1 MDIVLRGAV
10 AYIFIL
16 LLMRVVGRRELST
29 LEPFDLIML
38 VVIGDLI
45 QQGVTQNDF
54 SVVGL
59 LLAGGTIGV
68 LQMAVSWLGFRSP
81 QRIGIVI
88 EGEPMVLVEY
98 GEWIERNLRRE
109 RLTQDE
115 VLADARRD
123 NISRLDQIQWAI
135 LETGGEIT
143 FIKKEREDS

>member
-1 MDIVLRGAV
+1 MDIVVRATA
-10 AYIFIL
+10 AYFFIL

-59 LLAGGTIGV
+59 LIAGGTIAV
-68 LQMAVSWLGFRSP
+68 LQMAVSWVGFRSP
-81 QRIGIVI
+81 TKVGVVI
-88 EGEPMVLVEY
+88 EGEPMVLVE
-98 GEWIERNLRRE
+98 GGRWIDKNLRRE
-109 RLTQDE
+109 RLTEDE
-115 VLADARRD
+115 VLGDARRD
-123 NISRLDQIQWAI
+123 NISRLDQIEWAI

-143 FIKKEREDS
+143 FIKKES

>member
-1 MDIVLRGAV
+1 MDIVLRATA
-10 AYIFIL
+10 AYFFIL

-59 LLAGGTIGV
+59 LVAGGTIAV
-68 LQMAVSWLGFRSP
+68 LQMGVSWIGFRSP
-81 QRIGIVI
+81 TKVGVVV
-88 EGEPMVLVEY
+88 EGEPMVLVED
-98 GEWIERNLRRE
+98 GKWIEKNLRRE
-109 RLTQDE
+109 RLTEDE
-115 VLADARRD
+115 VLSDARRD
-123 NISRLDQIQWAI
+123 SISRLDQIEWAI

-143 FIKKEREDS
+143 FIKKEPA

>member
-1 MDIVLRGAV
+1 MDIVVRATA
-10 AYIFIL
+10 AYFFIL

-59 LLAGGTIGV
+59 LIAGGTIAV
-68 LQMAVSWLGFRSP
+68 LQMAVSWVGFRSP
-81 QRIGIVI
+81 TKVGVVI
-88 EGEPMVLVEY
+88 EGEPMVLVES
-98 GEWIERNLRRE
+98 GRWIDKNLRRE
-109 RLTQDE
+109 RLTEDE
-115 VLADARRD
+115 VLGDARRD
-123 NISRLDQIQWAI
+123 NISRLDQIEWAI

-143 FIKKEREDS
+143 FIKKES

>member
-1 MDIVLRGAV
+1 MDIVVRGVV
-10 AYIFIL
+10 AYVFIL

-68 LQMAVSWLGFRSP
+68 LQMTVSWLGYRSP
-81 QRIGIVI
+81 RKVGIVL
-88 EGEPMVLVEY
+88 EGEPMVLVED
-98 GEWIERNLRRE
+98 GRWIHRNLRRE
-109 RLTQDE
+109 RLTKDE
-115 VLADARRD
+115 VLGDARRD
-123 NISRLDQIQWAI
+123 SISSLDQIQWAI

-143 FIKKEREDS
+143 FIKRGT

>member
-1 MDIVLRGAV
+1 MDIVVRATA
-10 AYIFIL
+10 AYFFIL

-59 LLAGGTIGV
+59 LIAGGTIAV
-68 LQMAVSWLGFRSP
+68 LQMAVSWVGFRSP
-81 QRIGIVI
+81 TKVGVVI
-88 EGEPMVLVEY
+88 EGEPMVLVE
-98 GEWIERNLRRE
+98 GGRWIEKNLRRE
-109 RLTQDE
+109 RLTEDE
-115 VLADARRD
+115 VLSDARRD
-123 NISRLDQIQWAI
+123 SISQLDQIEWAI

-143 FIKKEREDS
+143 FIKKKS

>member
-1 MDIVLRGAV
+1 MDIVLRAAV
-10 AYIFIL
+10 AYFFIL

-59 LLAGGTIGV
+59 LIAGGTIAV
-68 LQMAVSWLGFRSP
+68 LQMGVSWIGFRSP
-81 QRIGIVI
+81 TKVGVVI
-88 EGEPMVLVEY
+88 EGEPMVLVED
-98 GEWIERNLRRE
+98 GKWVEKNLRRE
-109 RLTQDE
+109 RLTEDE
-115 VLADARRD
+115 VLSDARRD
-123 NISRLDQIQWAI
+123 SISRLDEIEWAI

-143 FIKKEREDS
+143 FIKKEA

>member
-1 MDIVLRGAV
+1 MDVVLRATAG
-10 AYIFIL
+10 YFFIL

-68 LQMAVSWLGFRSP
+68 LQLAVSWAGFRSP
-81 QRIGIVI
+81 ARVGIVI
-88 EGEPMVLVEY
+88 EGEPMVLVED
-98 GEWIERNLRRE
+98 GRWVTRNLRRE
-109 RLTQDE
+109 RLTEDE

-123 NISRLDQIQWAI
+123 SIWRLDQIQWAI

-143 FIKKEREDS
+143 FIKKEA

>member
-1 MDIVLRGAV
+1 MDIVVRAAA
-10 AYIFIL
+10 AYFFIL

-59 LLAGGTIGV
+59 LIAGGTIAV
-68 LQMAVSWLGFRSP
+68 LQMAVSWAGFRSP
-81 QRIGIVI
+81 KKVGVVI
-88 EGEPMVLVEY
+88 EGEPMVLVE
-98 GEWIERNLRRE
+98 GGRWIEKNLRRE
-109 RLTQDE
+109 RLTEDE

-123 NISRLDQIQWAI
+123 SISRLDQIEWAI

-143 FIKKEREDS
+143 FIKKERS

>member
-1 MDIVLRGAV
+1 MDIVVRATA
-10 AYIFIL
+10 AYFFIL

-59 LLAGGTIGV
+59 LIAGGTIAV
-68 LQMAVSWLGFRSP
+68 LQMAVSWVGFRSP
-81 QRIGIVI
+81 TKVGVVI
-88 EGEPMVLVEY
+88 EGEPMVLVE
-98 GEWIERNLRRE
+98 GGRWIDKNLRRE
-109 RLTQDE
+109 RLTEDE
-115 VLADARRD
+115 VLGDARRD
-123 NISRLDQIQWAI
+123 NISRLDQIEWAI

-143 FIKKEREDS
+143 FIKKEP

>member
-1 MDIVLRGAV
+1 MDIVVRATA
-10 AYIFIL
+10 AYFFIL

-59 LLAGGTIGV
+59 LIAGGTIAV
-68 LQMAVSWLGFRSP
+68 LQMAVSWVGFRSP
-81 QRIGIVI
+81 KKVGVVI
-88 EGEPMVLVEY
+88 EGEPMVLVE
-98 GEWIERNLRRE
+98 GGRWIERNLRRE
-109 RLTQDE
+109 RLTEDE
-115 VLADARRD
+115 VLSDARRD
-123 NISRLDQIQWAI
+123 SISRLDEIEWAI

-143 FIKKEREDS
+143 FIKKESS

>member
-1 MDIVLRGAV
+1 MDIVVRGAV
-10 AYIFIL
+10 AYVFIL

-29 LEPFDLIML
+29 LQPFDLIML

-81 QRIGIVI
+81 RRVGIVL
-88 EGEPMVLVEY
+88 EGEPMVLVED
-98 GEWIERNLRRE
+98 GKLIERNLRRE
-109 RLTQDE
+109 RLTEDE
-115 VLADARRD
+115 LLGDARRD
-123 NISRLDQIQWAI
+123 NISGLDQIEWAI

-143 FIKKEREDS
+143 FIKKEGS

>member
-1 MDIVLRGAV
+1 MDIVVRAAA
-10 AYIFIL
+10 AYFFIL

-59 LLAGGTIGV
+59 LIAGGTIAV
-68 LQMAVSWLGFRSP
+68 LQMAVSWVGFRSP
-81 QRIGIVI
+81 TKVGVVI
-88 EGEPMVLVEY
+88 EGEPMVLVE
-98 GEWIERNLRRE
+98 GGRWIEKNLRRE
-109 RLTQDE
+109 RLTEDE
-115 VLADARRD
+115 VLSDARRD
-123 NISRLDQIQWAI
+123 SISQLDQIEWAI

-143 FIKKEREDS
+143 FIKKKS

>member
-1 MDIVLRGAV
+1 MDIVVRAAA
-10 AYIFIL
+10 AYFFIL

-59 LLAGGTIGV
+59 LIAGGTIAV
-68 LQMAVSWLGFRSP
+68 LQMAVSWVGFRSP
-81 QRIGIVI
+81 TKVGVVI
-88 EGEPMVLVEY
+88 EGEPMVLVE
-98 GEWIERNLRRE
+98 GGRWIEKNLRRE
-109 RLTQDE
+109 RLTEDE
-115 VLADARRD
+115 VLSDARRD
-123 NISRLDQIQWAI
+123 SISQLDQIEWAI

-143 FIKKEREDS
+143 FIKKKP

>member
-1 MDIVLRGAV
+1 MDIVLRATV
-10 AYIFIL
+10 AYFFL

-59 LLAGGTIGV
+59 LIAGGTIAV
-68 LQMAVSWLGFRSP
+68 LQMGVSWIGFRSP
-81 QRIGIVI
+81 TKVGVVI
-88 EGEPMVLVEY
+88 EGEPMVLVED
-98 GEWIERNLRRE
+98 GKWIEKNLRRE
-109 RLTQDE
+109 RLTEDE
-115 VLADARRD
+115 VLSDARRD
-123 NISRLDQIQWAI
+123 SISRLDQIEWAI

-143 FIKKEREDS
+143 FIKKESS

>member
-1 MDIVLRGAV
+1 MDIVVRATA
-10 AYIFIL
+10 AYFFIL

-59 LLAGGTIGV
+59 LIAGGTIAV
-68 LQMAVSWLGFRSP
+68 LQMAVSWVGFRSP
-81 QRIGIVI
+81 TKVGVVI
-88 EGEPMVLVEY
+88 EGEPMVLVA
-98 GEWIERNLRRE
+98 GGRWIEKNLRRE
-109 RLTQDE
+109 RLTEDE
-115 VLADARRD
+115 VLSDARRD
-123 NISRLDQIQWAI
+123 SISQLDQIEWAI

-143 FIKKEREDS
+143 FIKKKS

>member
-1 MDIVLRGAV
+1 MDIVLRATV
-10 AYIFIL
+10 AYFFIL

-59 LLAGGTIGV
+59 LIAGGTIAV
-68 LQMAVSWLGFRSP
+68 LQMAVSWVGFRSP
-81 QRIGIVI
+81 TKVGVVI
-88 EGEPMVLVEY
+88 EGEPMVLVED
-98 GEWIERNLRRE
+98 GKWVEKNLRRE
-109 RLTQDE
+109 RLTEDE
-115 VLADARRD
+115 VLSDARRD
-123 NISRLDQIQWAI
+123 SISRLDEIEWAI

-143 FIKKEREDS
+143 FIKKEA

>member
-1 MDIVLRGAV
+1 MDIVLRATV
-10 AYIFIL
+10 AYFFIL

-59 LLAGGTIGV
+59 LIAGGTIAV
-68 LQMAVSWLGFRSP
+68 LQMGVSWIGFRSP
-81 QRIGIVI
+81 TKVGVVI
-88 EGEPMVLVEY
+88 EGEPMVLVED
-98 GEWIERNLRRE
+98 GKWIEKNLRRE
-109 RLTQDE
+109 RLTEDE
-115 VLADARRD
+115 VLSDARRD
-123 NISRLDQIQWAI
+123 SISRLDEIEWAI

-143 FIKKEREDS
+143 FIKKEA

>member
-1 MDIVLRGAV
+1 MDIVVRGAV
-10 AYIFIL
+10 AYVFIL
-16 LLMRVVGRRELST
+16 LMMRVVGRRELST

-81 QRIGIVI
+81 QRIGLVI
-88 EGEPMVLVEY
+88 EGEPMVLVED
-98 GEWIERNLRRE
+98 GRWIDRNLRRE
-109 RLTQDE
+109 RLTEDE

-123 NISRLDQIQWAI
+123 NIASVDQIQWAI

-143 FIKKEREDS
+143 FIKSAPS

>member
-1 MDIVLRGAV
+1 MDIVLRATL
-10 AYIFIL
+10 AYFFIL

-59 LLAGGTIGV
+59 MIAGGTIAV
-68 LQMAVSWLGFRSP
+68 LQMGVSWIGFRSP
-81 QRIGIVI
+81 TKVGVVI
-88 EGEPMVLVEY
+88 EGEPMVLVED
-98 GEWIERNLRRE
+98 GKWIEKNLRRE
-109 RLTQDE
+109 RLTEDE
-115 VLADARRD
+115 VLSDARRD
-123 NISRLDQIQWAI
+123 SISRLDQIEWAI

-143 FIKKEREDS
+143 FIKKES